1 MKKLLFTFIAF
12 SLMTGASCQ
21 KKADI
26 EKEKEAI
33 KAVIEEETDAYIA
46 GDFERQSE
54 TYVQDETIVRLAPDK
69 NGYVYYV
76 GWEDLSTYLKSG
88 TEEGLERFGNYSNP
102 KNKKTD
108 YRIKVYHE
116 CAWAVFNEDWDMDY
130 QGETLN
136 FKGPGVRFLEKV
148 DGEWKIVYIS
158 EVNKTSYED
167 EVENETEEIEEGEV
181 ESETEPETEDAD

>member
-69 NGYVYYV
+69 NGHVYYV

-116 CAWAVFNEDWDMDY
+116 SAWAVFNEDWDMDY

-136 FKGPGVRFLEKV
+136 FIGPGVRFLEKV
-148 DGEWKIVYIS
+148 NGEWRIVYMS
-158 EVNKTSYED
+158 EINKSSLED
-167 EVENETEEIEEGEV
+167 EDEEVGAEEG
-181 ESETEPETEDAD
+181 ESETEDYKTDNTE